1 MKQKRTSWKDSE
13 FTKFIRIKKET
24 LDVIKNIKGKK
35 SIAGKLEEIIWFY
48 ISSKK
53 L

>member
-24 LDVIKNIKGKK
+24 LDKIKGIKGKR
-35 SIAGKLEEIIWFY
+35 SIAGKLEEIILFY
-48 ISSKK
+48 ISNNKI
-53 L
+53 